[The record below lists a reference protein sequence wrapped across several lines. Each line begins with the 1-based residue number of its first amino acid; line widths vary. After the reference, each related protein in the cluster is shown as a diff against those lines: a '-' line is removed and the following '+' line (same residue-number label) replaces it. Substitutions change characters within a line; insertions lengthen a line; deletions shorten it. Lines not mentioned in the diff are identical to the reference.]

1 MIPIVLSTDHKYV
14 MHTGVCILSLLECA
28 DKSIYDI
35 YVIVNDDVTDRDK
48 QELIKQA
55 SLYPDHKIGF
65 ITIGDE
71 FKGCNEVRGISTAT
85 YSRLLIPWLLPEYD
99 KVIFSDVDVIFRI
112 DLASVYNL
120 DISGY
125 YSAAIP
131 AIGFRMGDR
140 NIKKYISQLNL
151 DANEYCNAGFLVIN
165 SKLQR
170 EDNLKPLYLA
180 ESAKKYTF
188 QDQDIIN
195 VVCKGRLKHISPKYC
210 VTPIFY
216 KMLLSGHTDFEEFYE
231 SRNLI
236 EDYKQGRNCIL
247 HYAGEKPWNAF
258 TFAWCDWW
266 DTYRKSIFY
275 NPDFEIS
282 VSEKI
287 LKPSFSWRKIASI
300 IKHKIR

>member
-1 MIPIVLSTDHKYV
+1 M
-14 MHTGVCILSLLECA
+14 SLLECA

-140 NIKKYISQLNL
+140 NIKKIYFVN
-151 DANEYCNAGFLVIN
+151 
-165 SKLQR
+165 
-170 EDNLKPLYLA
+170 
-180 ESAKKYTF
+180 
-188 QDQDIIN
+188 
-195 VVCKGRLKHISPKYC
+195 
-210 VTPIFY
+210 
-216 KMLLSGHTDFEEFYE
+216 
-231 SRNLI
+231 
-236 EDYKQGRNCIL
+236 
-247 HYAGEKPWNAF
+247 
-258 TFAWCDWW
+258 
-266 DTYRKSIFY
+266 
-275 NPDFEIS
+275 
-282 VSEKI
+282 
-287 LKPSFSWRKIASI
+287 
-300 IKHKIR
+300 